1 MKHKTEACKVPQAS
15 AIGRRVVDA
24 AFFCDAYRTVLTKPE
39 ASVIDIFFGVF
50 GHHPAWM
57 KRLLILRNRMA
68 AAAGLATAADAD
80 VLHAQRR
87 PHYQVGDLIGPW
99 PIFGLTATELIAGR
113 DNRHLDFR
121 LSVLLEAVDA
131 RRTAVISTVC
141 TTHNLFGQLY
151 LRAVIP
157 FHKWG
162 VKLLISRA
170 LDSGRL

>member
-1 MKHKTEACKVPQAS
+1 MAMRPKACDVPKGT
-15 AIGRRVVDA
+15 AIDRKVVDG
-24 AFFCDAYRTVLTKPE
+24 AFFCDAYRATLTKPD

-57 KRLLILRNRMA
+57 KQVLILRNRLA
-68 AAAGLATAADAD
+68 AAAGLATAADVD
-80 VLHAQRR
+80 ILHPQRR
-87 PHYQVGDLIGPW
+87 THYQLGDLIGPW

-121 LSVLLEAVDA
+121 LSVLRELDGV
-131 RRTAVISTVC
+131 RQTAVISTVC
-141 TTHNLFGQLY
+141 TTHNLYGRLY
-151 LRAVIP
+151 LRIVIP

-170 LDSGRL
+170 LASGRL